1 MGLGWRADGRPR
13 RAAAFPT
20 GALTMLFSDIVGST
34 RLLERLG
41 DDYADLLEGH
51 RIIVRRAV
59 AEHDGCEINTAGDG
73 FFVVFPHAVDA
84 VRAAIAA
91 QRRHASTAW
100 PRGGRVRVRIGLH
113 TGEPRLVND
122 DYVGIDVHRAAR
134 ICAIAHG
141 GQILISEK
149 TKTALGDHVIED
161 IGLRDLGEHWLK
173 GLSRPLYLH
182 EIVAGGLRCEFPP
195 LRALVV
201 RATTGRADAHLA
213 VANAPLRRVMS

>member
-1 MGLGWRADGRPR
+1 
-13 RAAAFPT
+13 
-20 GALTMLFSDIVGST
+20 MLFSDIVGST

-51 RIIVRRAV
+51 RMIVRRAV

-100 PRGGRVRVRIGLH
+100 PKGGHVRVRMGLH
-113 TGEPRLVND
+113 SGEPRLVND

-134 ICAIAHG
+134 ICAIAQG
-141 GQILISEK
+141 GQVLISET
-149 TKTALGDHVIED
+149 TKMALGDHVIED
-161 IGLRDLGEHWLK
+161 VRLRDLGERWLK
-173 GLSRPLYLH
+173 GLSRPLFLH
-182 EIVAGGLRCEFPP
+182 EIVAGGLRCEYPP

-201 RATTGRADAHLA
+201 RTTTGRADAHLA
-213 VANAPLRRVMS
+213 VANTPLRRVMS